1 MIDNTTDPGQTAGAR
16 PEVAIVDAGAL
27 QDLSEKYTEYRRN
40 MARAFFDPVQALTLT
55 GEVLASVR
63 EIVVNG
69 RTSTPETTLEK
80 APPQ

>member
-1 MIDNTTDPGQTAGAR
+1 MIDTTTDAGQTMGAG

-27 QDLSEKYTEYRRN
+27 QDLTEKYTEYRRN

-69 RTSTPETTLEK
+69 HTTPETTLEK